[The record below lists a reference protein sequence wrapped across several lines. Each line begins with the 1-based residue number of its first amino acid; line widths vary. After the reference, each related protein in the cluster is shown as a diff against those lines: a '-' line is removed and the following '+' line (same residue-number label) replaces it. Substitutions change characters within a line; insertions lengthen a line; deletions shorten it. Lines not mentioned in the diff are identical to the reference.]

1 MKALRTEMSSLLQTY
16 IGVVER
22 DEPYFKSP
30 FHYHPELELVYVKQG
45 QGKRIIGDKLDT
57 FSQGDMVLIGS
68 NLPHVWLND
77 QSYYH
82 GLNDLKAQA
91 LVVYFNKE
99 LFSKNF
105 YELRESNQINDLFE
119 RASRG
124 IKISGTTKTKI
135 ASKMEK
141 LAQKKN
147 LDKVICLLELI
158 NIMATSKDIEYITKE
173 GYTGTTVRSKT
184 DRLSEVYKYITTNY
198 HSDISLDEISKV
210 ANISAN
216 SFCRLFKK
224 RTNRHFIEYL
234 NEVRIS
240 NACKFL
246 LETNLNVSEIA
257 FQCGYKTLSNF
268 NKIFKKTIS
277 FSPNEYRQNCNNIN
291 LCN

>member
-1 MKALRTEMSSLLQTY
+1 MKALQVEMSSLLNTY
-16 IGVVER
+16 IGVVQR
-22 DEPYFKSP
+22 TEPYFKSP
-30 FHYHPELELVYVKQG
+30 FHYHPELELVYIKQG
-45 QGKRIIGDKLDT
+45 HGKRIIGDKLDT
-57 FSQGDMVLIGS
+57 FEDGEMVFIGS

-77 QSYYH
+77 ELYYK
-82 GLNDLKAQA
+82 GSADLEAKA

-105 YELRESNQINDLFE
+105 YELKESNKINDLFS

-124 IKISGTTKTKI
+124 MKINGSTKKKI

-141 LAQKKN
+141 LTETKD
-147 LDKVICLLELI
+147 LDRIICLLELI
-158 NIMATSKDIEYITKE
+158 NIIATSKDFEYITNE
-173 GYTGTTVRSKT
+173 GYIGTILHEKT
-184 DRLSEVYKYITTNY
+184 DRLSDVYKYITTNY
-198 HSDISLDEISKV
+198 HNDISLNEISKI

-216 SFCRLFKK
+216 SFCRLFKQ
-224 RTNRHFIEYL
+224 RTSRHFIEYL

-268 NKIFKKTIS
+268 NKIFKKTTCL
-277 FSPNEYRQNCNNIN
+277 SPNEYRQKTAIV
-291 LCN
+291 

>member
-1 MKALRTEMSSLLQTY
+1 MKALQMEMSSLLNTY

-22 DEPYFKSP
+22 NEPYFKSP
-30 FHYHPELELVYVKQG
+30 FHYHPELELVYIKQSH
-45 QGKRIIGDKLDT
+45 GKRIIGDKLDT
-57 FSQGDMVLIGS
+57 FKDGDMVFIGS

-77 QSYYH
+77 ELYYK
-82 GLNDLKAQA
+82 GFTYLEAKA

-105 YELRESNQINDLFE
+105 YELKESNQINDLFN

-124 IKISGTTKTKI
+124 IKITGNTKTKI
-135 ASKMEK
+135 AGKMEK
-141 LAQKKN
+141 LAKKKD
-147 LDKVICLLELI
+147 LDRIICLLELL
-158 NIMATSKDIEYITKE
+158 NIIATSKEIEYITNE
-173 GYTGTTVRSKT
+173 SYTGTALNAKT
-184 DRLSEVYKYITTNY
+184 DRLSDVYKYITSNY
-198 HSDISLDEISKV
+198 YNDISLDEISKI

-216 SFCRLFKK
+216 SFCRLFKQ
-224 RTNRHFIEYL
+224 RTNRHFIQYL

-268 NKIFKKTIS
+268 NKIFKKSTGL
-277 FSPNEYRQNCNNIN
+277 SPNQYRQKTAIA
-291 LCN
+291 